1 MDEEYNLQPGEVV
14 IMQGNKAVLH
24 SGKDREALDEI
35 VLTNKNLILVNEV
48 STGLFTTQRLLKRC
62 PLDSIACPEG
72 SPQAFLGKKKDE
84 YVLQV
89 VFEQESI
96 TLAFPANPKREAK
109 RWADAIKYA
118 VVGEVDNIDTDESP
132 LPNDVANLI
141 DGFKGLTTAFAS
153 EAASFTSTVSKA
165 SKPVK
170 KVVKTKATMRC
181 IGCRA
186 PLSGNKGAI
195 LTCEYCGTKQTL

>member
-1 MDEEYNLQPGEVV
+1 M
-14 IMQGNKAVLH
+14 
-24 SGKDREALDEI
+24 
-35 VLTNKNLILVNEV
+35 
-48 STGLFTTQRLLKRC
+48 
-62 PLDSIACPEG
+62 
-72 SPQAFLGKKKDE
+72 
-84 YVLQV
+84 
-89 VFEQESI
+89 
-96 TLAFPANPKREAK
+96 
-109 RWADAIKYA
+109 
-118 VVGEVDNIDTDESP
+118 
-132 LPNDVANLI
+132 ANLI